1 MFGQKNQNDNVFN
14 IDDKNINRIVDYTL
28 LSPTVGAKDLE
39 KFLCT
44 AYKNKYYAVCV
55 NPVNVA
61 YARKY
66 IDYKFKGNLK
76 VVSVIGFPLGENL
89 TETKIFEIKQAIKD
103 GADEVDVVA
112 PISRILSGDYNY
124 VKYEISRVA
133 RAAKKIVVKVIIE
146 TALLSKQEI
155 IKISALCAKYKI
167 DYVKTSTGFA
177 DGGATPEVVEI
188 IKSAVKNKC
197 GIKASGGIQTR
208 VQAVNLVRAGAT
220 RIGTSREL

>member
-1 MFGQKNQNDNVFN
+1 MFGQKGENVGGVN
-14 IDDKNINRIVDYTL
+14 IDDKNVNKIVDYTL
-28 LSPTVGAKDLE
+28 LSPATTAKDLE

-44 AYKNKYYAVCV
+44 AYKNRYYAVCV
-55 NPVNVA
+55 NPINVA

-76 VVSVIGFPLGENL
+76 VACVVGFPLGENV

-103 GADEVDVVA
+103 GVDEVDVVA
-112 PISRILSGDYNY
+112 PISRILSGDWNY
-124 VKYEISRVA
+124 VKYEISRIS

-155 IKISALCAKYKI
+155 IKISSLCAKYKI

-197 GIKASGGIQTR
+197 GVKASGGIQTR

>member
-1 MFGQKNQNDNVFN
+1 MFGAKIKDDLNVKV
-14 IDDKNINRIVDYTL
+14 DEKKVNRVIDYTL
-28 LSPTVGAKDLE
+28 LSPSASLKDLE

-55 NPVNVA
+55 NPINVA
-61 YARKY
+61 FARKF
-66 IDYKFKGNLK
+66 IDYKFKGSLK
-76 VVSVIGFPLGENL
+76 LVSVIGFPLGENL
-89 TETKIFEIKQAIKD
+89 TDTKVYEIKQAIKD
-103 GADEVDVVA
+103 GVDEVDVVA
-112 PISRILSGDYNY
+112 PISRILSGDWAY
-124 VKYEISRVA
+124 VRNELVRVSRTA
-133 RAAKKIVVKVIIE
+133 RKKVIKVIIE

-155 IKISALCAKYKI
+155 IKISQLCVKCKI

-197 GIKASGGIQTR
+197 GIKASGGIQNK
-208 VQAVNLVRAGAT
+208 VHAVNLLRAGAT